1 MFLLIFLGLEGF
13 EHKGFLHSLNAVA
26 TAISPIS
33 WEGRAM
39 RESFRD
45 LSNAVA
51 ITKLKIT
58 SDKSLAFHFPDV
70 HL

>member
-1 MFLLIFLGLEGF
+1 M
-13 EHKGFLHSLNAVA
+13 A
-26 TAISPIS
+26 TAIGPIS

-39 RESFRD
+39 RESFKD
-45 LSNAVA
+45 LSNAIA

-58 SDKSLAFHFPDV
+58 SDKSLAFHYPDV